1 MNQENKKRIIVVLGM
16 HRSGTSAVTRGL
28 QTLGV
33 DLGSNLMP
41 PVPGNNEKGFYEDVE
56 INRLN
61 IELLN
66 ALESDWDALSFIPAA
81 AFEQENLAPFKLRA
95 IELMRSKMGGQPF
108 GLKDPRMAQLLPF
121 WRAVFNLLNVSVAY
135 VIAVRHPMSVMRSLQ
150 TRDGF
155 DNEKAY
161 YLWLEYVLPTILE
174 TVGAGRIVVDF
185 DLLMADPQAQLKR
198 MAHALGLPF
207 NSGSSGVKEYIS
219 EFLDEKLQ
227 HTRFELED
235 LRVDPAVP
243 LDVIKAYEALDR
255 LAREDI
261 NIDAQ
266 EVGELFWQLSSRM
279 RALSPALNYM
289 TRLDRKVAA
298 HDGQFASLS
307 QEIATKEI
315 HIHNLDAIINNRDE
329 NIANLNQAVTER
341 DGQFASLSQAVDE
354 KDTYISN
361 LDEFIAER
369 DGRIASLSQAVA
381 ERDGRIASLSQ
392 AVAERDDKVVQMWF
406 TLQG

>member
-155 DNEKAY
+155 DDEKAY

-298 HDGQFASLS
+298 HDGQIASLS
-307 QEIATKEI
+307 QAVAEKDT
-315 HIHNLDAIINNRDE
+315 HIRNLDEFIAGRDE
-329 NIANLNQAVTER
+329 KI
-341 DGQFASLSQAVDE
+341 ASLSQAVDE
-354 KDTYISN
+354 KDTHISN

-392 AVAERDDKVVQMWF
+392 AVAERDDKVVRMWF